1 MVLLKGGKVV
11 VGIDVVG
18 GVGVCRGVCVCVCVC
33 VRWLGRDGEEE
44 QRREE
49 E

>member
-1 MVLLKGGKVV
+1 MLLKGGKVV
-11 VGIDVVG
+11 VGIGVVG
-18 GVGVCRGVCVCVCVC
+18 GVGVSGCVCVCVC